1 MNKMREVT
9 ERGTVSLPFGR
20 VTDPFECGI
29 RVFVPRKYLP
39 RFIADFFD
47 SYPDMNIGCAEIE
60 ERFGYFGRENPV
72 KKRGC
77 WFFCNGSECALKAPV
92 LETAYVEVYLEDV
105 WDVLSFPERP
115 EIFPLNLSLI
125 YS

>member
-20 VTDPFECGI
+20 VIDPFECGI

-47 SYPDMNIGCAEIE
+47 SYPNMNIACAEIE

-72 KKRGC
+72 KERGC
-77 WFFCNGSECALKAPV
+77 WFSVTVVNSLSKHQFMRLHMWKYILKMYGMFFRSQNV
-92 LETAYVEVYLEDV
+92 QK
-105 WDVLSFPERP
+105 
-115 EIFPLNLSLI
+115 
-125 YS
+125 YSH